1 LPHRGGQAR
10 EGAAEAR
17 RFPRRGGGA
26 VSLTEQNERL
36 LDLVEHLIIKSIEVH
51 CPENKHP
58 TDWDIRGL
66 EESYKRV
73 FGLKATTKSGDPQEL
88 ASRLYKDAESVLEKK
103 EKDFGPE
110 HFLRA
115 FRTIYL
121 REIDRQWL
129 EHLTTMEQLR
139 DGIGLRAWGQRDPK
153 KEYKKEGY
161 DIFVAM
167 TESCKEEVCKQM
179 FAIKV
184 VREDDIRRIEEDRR
198 READRQLGR
207 LRPQHPGSIN
217 IQEAPAQQQVGGRPV
232 RPQAA
237 LSPAQ
242 AAALAAAA
250 RTRQALAASHG
261 APSSPPAA
269 SAPSPAPAASPAM
282 SAAQIAALQAAAA
295 RAAALRSQAQPA
307 AAPAPVPAPVSA
319 PDDDGDDEPALQAEA
334 SRQAAE
340 TVRRDKP
347 KVGRNDPCHC
357 GSGKKYKNCHMR
369 EDQAG
374 GGAI

>member
-1 LPHRGGQAR
+1 
-10 EGAAEAR
+10 
-17 RFPRRGGGA
+17 
-26 VSLTEQNERL
+26 
-36 LDLVEHLIIKSIEVH
+36 
-51 CPENKHP
+51 
-58 TDWDIRGL
+58 
-66 EESYKRV
+66 
-73 FGLKATTKSGDPQEL
+73 
-88 ASRLYKDAESVLEKK
+88 
-103 EKDFGPE
+103 
-110 HFLRA
+110 
-115 FRTIYL
+115 
-121 REIDRQWL
+121 
-129 EHLTTMEQLR
+129 MEQLR
-139 DGIGLRAWGQRDPK
+139 DGIGLRGYGQRDPK

-207 LRPQHPGSIN
+207 LRPQHPGSVN
-217 IQEAPAQQQVGGRPV
+217 IQEAPAQQVGGRPV

-250 RTRQALAASHG
+250 RTRQALAASH
-261 APSSPPAA
+261 PQSTPPAQ
-269 SAPSPAPAASPAM
+269 APAPAPAASPAM
-282 SAAQIAALQAAAA
+282 SAAQIAALQAVAA
-295 RAAALRSQAQPA
+295 RAAALRAQAQPA
-307 AAPAPVPAPVSA
+307 APAASSPPAETEA
-319 PDDDGDDEPALQAEA
+319 DGEADDQPAV
-334 SRQAAE
+334 QAATGGRPSVE

-347 KVGRNDPCHC
+347 KVGRNDPCWC

-374 GGAI
+374 GGAIS

>member
-1 LPHRGGQAR
+1 
-10 EGAAEAR
+10 
-17 RFPRRGGGA
+17 
-26 VSLTEQNERL
+26 
-36 LDLVEHLIIKSIEVH
+36 VH

-58 TDWDIRGL
+58 TDWDVRGL

-73 FGLKATTKSGDPQEL
+73 FGLKASTKSGDPQEL
-88 ASRLYKDAESVLEKK
+88 ASRLYKDAETVLDKK
-103 EKDFGPE
+103 ESDIGPD
-110 HFLRA
+110 FLRM
-115 FRTIYL
+115 FRNFYL

-139 DGIGLRAWGQRDPK
+139 DGIGLRGYGQRDPK

-207 LRPQHPGSIN
+207 LRPQHPGTIN

-261 APSSPPAA
+261 TPSSPPAA
-269 SAPSPAPAASPAM
+269 APAPTPSAAPSASPAM
-282 SAAQIAALQAAAA
+282 SAAQIAALQAVAA
-295 RAAALRSQAQPA
+295 RAAALRSQAQAAAPA
-307 AAPAPVPAPVSA
+307 AAPVTPPASA
-319 PDDDGDDEPALQAEA
+319 ADDDDEGEEPVVQAEA
-334 SRQAAE
+334 GARSAE

-347 KVGRNDPCHC
+347 KVGRNDPCWC

-374 GGAI
+374 GGAVS